1 MNPAVVIPTYWSSSD
16 RLGNPGGVQCYDH
29 ATPIESENPQLDA
42 CLASLKQVLG
52 LKTVIILVTA
62 PPAVEERAVRRVR
75 ELADKHAL
83 EDVVIVDS
91 FKAMVLNEKIAGEL
105 PPDIGEP
112 ISLRGY
118 GAIRNMG
125 LLACC
130 ALGCD
135 VAVFIDDDET
145 VLDENFLVNAVYG
158 FGQVDRNGLP
168 IVAKSG
174 YFLDRRNSALADR
187 RTVQFYDKFWAKRAE
202 FNQWMT
208 QALAGP
214 RISRSNV
221 LCGGCFAVHAQAFTR
236 IAFDPWI
243 TRGEDLDYLINM
255 RLYGMDVW
263 FDNRWRVRHMPPRI
277 KDKAPRFLQDVYR
290 WTYERRK
297 IEICN
302 SNIDMHMLTP
312 EALMPYP
319 GPWISAELPTRIR
332 KTAYWRALMTNE
344 KAAYWDIYR
353 KGRKDAEDYA
363 EQNCT
368 NYLHFQQ
375 VWPVVTEMAWLDEEM
390 QHVLRGAGMLSPA
403 IAARMAQRAGMVGG
417 AEGGAPAAGAAPAG
431 AAGVEAGVGTGGF
444 AAAGVQSEWGE
455 QSERDARHEHYVPV
469 ASELAG
475 DAEGYG
481 ADGVPGAY
489 DSAAAGAN
497 AGVPGTAG
505 APSWDDESDAPLS
518 ADDLTAAWGS
528 DGEDVPAWATGSQP
542 RVAVDAA
549 DDEAPAPRDGLL
561 DGEPADQ
568 YPVSARPATEADE
581 PGAAS
586 EPAPASPDAASRR
599 PTAPTASQSP
609 AGPGAARPDA
619 PAPTDAE

>member
-1 MNPAVVIPTYWSSSD
+1 MNPAIVIPTYWSSSD
-16 RLGNPGGVQCYDH
+16 HLGNPGGVQCYDH
-29 ATPIESENPQLDA
+29 ATPVESEHPQLDL

-62 PPAVEERAVRRVR
+62 PPAVEERAVRRVK
-75 ELADKHAL
+75 ELADKHEL
-83 EDVVIVDS
+83 PDVVIVDS
-91 FKAMVLNEKIAGEL
+91 FKSMVINQKIAGEL

-158 FGQVDRNGLP
+158 FGQVSRQGLP

-187 RTVQFYDKFWAKRAE
+187 RNVKFYDKHWAKRAE

-221 LCGGCFAVHAQAFTR
+221 VCGGCFAVHAEAFTR
-236 IAFDPWI
+236 VSFDSWI

-263 FDNRWRVRHMPPRI
+263 FDNRWRVRHTPPRI
-277 KDKAPRFLQDVYR
+277 KDTAGRFLQDVYR
-290 WTYERRK
+290 WVYERRK

-302 SNIDMHMLTP
+302 SNIDLHKLTP

-319 GPWISAELPTRIR
+319 GPWIGPDLPQRVK
-332 KTAYWRALMTNE
+332 KTAFWRSLMTPE
-344 KAAYWDIYR
+344 HAAYRRIHKTW
-353 KGRKDAEDYA
+353 RKDATAYA
-363 EQNCT
+363 EQHCT
-368 NYLHFQQ
+368 KYLEFQSC
-375 VWPVVTEMAWLDEEM
+375 WPVIANGCWMDEEI

-403 IAARMAQRAGMVGG
+403 VAERMAQRAGMMGEQAAASAANAGTGG
-417 AEGGAPAAGAAPAG
+417 AGATFPVAPSASGSWPAPAG
-431 AAGVEAGVGTGGF
+431 AGQNTGPVGGT
-444 AAAGVQSEWGE
+444 
-455 QSERDARHEHYVPV
+455 P
-469 ASELAG
+469 ASG
-475 DAEGYG
+475 
-481 ADGVPGAY
+481 
-489 DSAAAGAN
+489 
-497 AGVPGTAG
+497 
-505 APSWDDESDAPLS
+505 
-518 ADDLTAAWGS
+518 
-528 DGEDVPAWATGSQP
+528 QH
-542 RVAVDAA
+542 
-549 DDEAPAPRDGLL
+549 L
-561 DGEPADQ
+561 D
-568 YPVSARPATEADE
+568 
-581 PGAAS
+581 GAAS
-586 EPAPASPDAASRR
+586 EGAEGASAFAGQPADGEWPVAVPQDEPAWPSEVPDGVASWNASPAAGGRTGSR
-599 PTAPTASQSP
+599 PQAPEA
-609 AGPGAARPDA
+609 
-619 PAPTDAE
+619 